1 MYILY
6 GTVDPEEKFD
16 PPQDLPHPPSQFH
29 FLPHPEL
36 LELDDELDE
45 ELLEVDDE
53 LDEELLELDDE
64 LEDEELLENGYRHSP
79 VKLGLEPSEKVHFK

>member
-36 LELDDELDE
+36 LELDDEL
-45 ELLEVDDE
+45 
-53 LDEELLELDDE
+53 
-64 LEDEELLENGYRHSP
+64 EDEELLENGYRHSP